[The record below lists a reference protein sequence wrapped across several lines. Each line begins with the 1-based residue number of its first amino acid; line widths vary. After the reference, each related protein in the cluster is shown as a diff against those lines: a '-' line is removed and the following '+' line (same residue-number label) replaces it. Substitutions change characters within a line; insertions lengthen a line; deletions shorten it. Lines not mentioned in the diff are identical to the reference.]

1 MNQALKLYT
10 NALYRFKRS
19 KGFGIHSPFAYSF
32 VVDVLREKLAYY
44 AYDTIREH
52 RESARILASE
62 KGSKVRIISLKNA
75 LMLFRI
81 AQYFN
86 PRCFLQVGTSYG
98 VSTTALLAVDSKS
111 SLMIYPG
118 KDAHKDI
125 YGQITK
131 EYTDRITEFKELKE
145 MTDAYTKAISD
156 EKSRP
161 FLLINAIDSESQVQQ
176 ITDFVN
182 SMLERDG
189 VVIVRNLM
197 KSDLIVRFFDNITG
211 GLSHG
216 MTFTNGRLA
225 VIVGYRYLPKQ
236 KFSLWY

>member
-10 NALYRFKRS
+10 NAIYRFKRS

-52 RESARILASE
+52 RERAHELASE
-62 KGSKVRIISLKNA
+62 KEGKTRIISLKNA

-86 PRCFLQVGTSYG
+86 PRYFLQIGTSYG
-98 VSTTALLAVDSKS
+98 VSTTALLAVDSRS
-111 SLMIYPG
+111 SLIIYPG

-125 YGQITK
+125 YVEITG
-131 EYTDRITEFKELKE
+131 EYTDRITESYNLPGAIN
-145 MTDAYTKAISD
+145 AYCKAVSAN
-156 EKSRP
+156 ESKP
-161 FLLINAIDSESQVQQ
+161 FILINAIDSEEQLPEV
-176 ITDFVN
+176 TAFVN
-182 SMLERDG
+182 SMLDRDG

-197 KSDLIVRFFDNITG
+197 KSDLIVKMFDTITD

-225 VIVGYRYLPKQ
+225 VIVGYSYLPKQ

>member
-1 MNQALKLYT
+1 MNQAIKLYS

-44 AYDTIREH
+44 AYDKIRET
-52 RESARILASE
+52 RENARTLAYR

-86 PRCFLQVGTSYG
+86 PTNFLQIGTSYG
-98 VSTTALLAVDSKS
+98 VSTTALLAVNSES
-111 SLMIYPG
+111 TLMIYPG
-118 KDAHKDI
+118 KDAHRDI
-125 YGQITK
+125 YRQITG
-131 EYTDRITEFKELKE
+131 EYCQRITEFTSLSHA
-145 MTDAYTKAISD
+145 TSTYAGTIATK
-156 EKSRP
+156 KSKP
-161 FLLINAIDSESQVQQ
+161 FVLVNAIDSENQ
-176 ITDFVN
+176 IPEVTAFI
-182 SMLERDG
+182 SAMLENDG

-197 KSDLIVRFFDNITG
+197 KSDLIVKFFDNITPN
-211 GLSHG
+211 LSHG
-216 MTFTNGRLA
+216 MIFTNGRLA
-225 VIVGYRYLPKQ
+225 VIVGYKYLPKQ